1 MTQATKPLAFRPFT
15 IADAPLLAGWLAAEG
30 LGVPPGI
37 GSANWAGRLVEDP
50 NISCW
55 AAQEAGETVGFFRL
69 DTGPDLQAE
78 LTVIVAPHRRRNGIG
93 LQILE
98 EVLKQAR
105 ARSLRKILAVVS
117 QANQDG
123 LTFFH
128 DAGFDLSRDQTS
140 QHVHLQRLVHCAERQ
155 PPLEIQP

>member
-1 MTQATKPLAFRPFT
+1 MSQVTKPLAFRPFM

-55 AAQEAGETVGFFRL
+55 AAQEGEETVGFFRL

-78 LTVIVAPHRRRNGIG
+78 LTVIVAPHRRRSGIG
-93 LQILE
+93 LQIFA

-105 ARSLRKILAVVS
+105 ARGLRKILAVVS
-117 QANQDG
+117 ETNEDG
-123 LTFFH
+123 LAFFY
-128 DAGFDLSRDQTS
+128 DAGFDRAGDQSS
-140 QHVHLQRLVHCAERQ
+140 QHAHLQRLVHCAERQ